1 MYSKKQTTNKAL
13 PVSRKGTLVK
23 QIRYDL
29 TIGLLQVWPKYL
41 PAAAI
46 FLIPVFQ
53 LAVMVRAENSVG
65 TFTLGDTILYTFSG
79 MTVYEPAAGD
89 PFTIPVIW
97 LLMNLYLAY
106 VVGSYPARDLHGY
119 GQQILLRSRRRGQW
133 WAGKCLWNL
142 ISVAVYYALGWLI
155 MTVSSL
161 ILGGNMTLRITS
173 ELWKMLTWE
182 GSEAEKALMLS
193 AILLPPL
200 CSAAVSLLQMAV
212 MMIARPVIG
221 YLLVACLFTASA
233 YFYSPLLIGNA
244 SMMLRNE
251 SNDEGRRTAFSFH
264 RDLLSSGIGFASQ
277 RLFLLPPQRYN
288 GQSLSGKGALFMA
301 ELVIRNLS
309 KVIHGATVLNNISLE
324 MESGKVYG
332 LRGKNGSG
340 KTMLMRAICGL
351 IVPSEGEIVINGEQL
366 GKDISFP
373 RSVGALIE
381 NPAFIPTYTG
391 FRNLQILASI
401 QGKINEEQ
409 IRYTLQEVGLDPED
423 KRKYKKYSLGMKQRL
438 GIAAAIMERPRLVV
452 LDEPL
457 NALDEKGVEMMH
469 GILRGLKEA
478 GSLILIACHDRE
490 ELDILADEIFIME
503 DGRVKGKETVVRDR
517 MVEAPR
523 GNVVAEGDGHANE

>member
-1 MYSKKQTTNKAL
+1 MFASVL
-13 PVSRKGTLVK
+13 S
-23 QIRYDL
+23 
-29 TIGLLQVWPKYL
+29 
-41 PAAAI
+41 AAI
-46 FLIPVFQ
+46 FGMEVREIQVEADVSDGLPSFTMVGFPSAQVREAQERVRTAFKNNRLSLPPKRVTVNFAPADMKKEGAGFDLPVAAAVLAAAGILKPELLSRVLVVGEISLNGEIHGVSGILPRVIRARELGLRFCIIPEENIREGKLVRDMQVFG
-53 LAVMVRAENSVG
+53 VK
-65 TFTLGDTILYTFSG
+65 TLGDMIRCLKEPEAYLYTEEKEMDIQDDPTENRIDFADVCG
-79 MTVYEPAAGD
+79 QEGARRAAE
-89 PFTIPVIW
+89 I
-97 LLMNLYLAY
+97 
-106 VVGSYPARDLHGY
+106 
-119 GQQILLRSRRRGQW
+119 
-133 WAGKCLWNL
+133 
-142 ISVAVYYALGWLI
+142 
-155 MTVSSL
+155 
-161 ILGGNMTLRITS
+161 
-173 ELWKMLTWE
+173 
-182 GSEAEKALMLS
+182 
-193 AILLPPL
+193 
-200 CSAAVSLLQMAV
+200 AVSGFHN
-212 MMIARPVIG
+212 I
-221 YLLVACLFTASA
+221 
-233 YFYSPLLIGNA
+233 LLIG
-244 SMMLRNE
+244 
-251 SNDEGRRTAFSFH
+251 
-264 RDLLSSGIGFASQ
+264 
-277 RLFLLPPQRYN
+277 PP
-288 GQSLSGKGALFMA
+288 
-301 ELVIRNLS
+301 
-309 KVIHGATVLNNISLE
+309 
-324 MESGKVYG
+324 
-332 LRGKNGSG
+332 GSG